1 MNKMVQFFKTTL
13 AGGFFFL
20 LPAVL
25 MYLIFGQIFDLA
37 IALGTPIA
45 DLLPENAFGGV
56 ETDRFIAT
64 LLLLVVCFL
73 AGLAM
78 RTRIGRRIE
87 AWLERTFLE
96 PIPGYSV
103 LQKFSQT
110 ISAAQSSDTFQAA
123 IVQVSDGLRTPALLV
138 EEHSSGD
145 YTVLFPIAPTPT
157 LGTIQIVSR
166 ERVQKVETP
175 MPGALEPFLNW
186 GVGTE
191 KLLKE
196 AQLPA
201 EKPNPDYS

>member
-1 MNKMVQFFKTTL
+1 MVKFFKTTL
-13 AGGFFFL
+13 AGGFLFL

-45 DLLPENAFGGV
+45 DLLPANAFGGA
-56 ETDRFIAT
+56 ETDRIIAT

-78 RTRIGRRIE
+78 RTRIGRHIE
-87 AWLERTFLE
+87 TWLERTFLE

-110 ISAAQSSDTFQAA
+110 ISAAKSSDTFQAA
-123 IVQVSDGLRTPALLV
+123 IVEVSPGLRTPALIV
-138 EEHSSGD
+138 EEHSGGD

-191 KLLKE
+191 KLLNE

-201 EKPNPDYS
+201 ENG

>member
-1 MNKMVQFFKTTL
+1 MKNILRFFKTTL

-37 IALGTPIA
+37 ISLGTPIA
-45 DLLPENAFGGV
+45 DLLPENAFGGA
-56 ETDRFIAT
+56 ETDRIVAT

-73 AGLAM
+73 AGLVM
-78 RTRIGRRIE
+78 KTQIGRRIE
-87 AWLERTFLE
+87 TWLEKTILE

-110 ISAAQSSDTFQAA
+110 IYAAKSSNTFQAA
-123 IVQVSDGLRTPALLV
+123 IVQVSDGLRTPALVV

-157 LGTIQIVSR
+157 LGTLQIVSR

-186 GVGTE
+186 GVGME
-191 KLLKE
+191 KLLDA

-201 EKPNPDYS
+201 EKG

>member
-1 MNKMVQFFKTTL
+1 MVKFFKTTL

-37 IALGTPIA
+37 ISLGTPIA
-45 DLLPENAFGGV
+45 DLLPENAFGGA
-56 ETDRFIAT
+56 ETDRIVAT

-73 AGLAM
+73 AGLVM
-78 RTRIGRRIE
+78 KTQIGRRIE
-87 AWLERTFLE
+87 TWLEKTILE

-110 ISAAQSSDTFQAA
+110 IYAAKSSNTFQAA
-123 IVQVSDGLRTPALLV
+123 IVQVSDGLRTPALVV

-157 LGTIQIVSR
+157 LGTLQIVSR
-166 ERVQKVETP
+166 ERVQKVATP

-186 GVGTE
+186 GVGME
-191 KLLKE
+191 KLLDAARPPE
-196 AQLPA
+196 
-201 EKPNPDYS
+201 EKG

>member
-1 MNKMVQFFKTTL
+1 VKGMVQFFKTTL

-20 LPAVL
+20 LPAAL
-25 MYLIFGQIFDLA
+25 MYLIFGQIFDLG
-37 IALGTPIA
+37 ISLGTPIA
-45 DLLPENAFGGV
+45 DLLPENAFGDV
-56 ETDRFIAT
+56 ETDRVIAT

-78 RTRIGRRIE
+78 RTRIGRDIE
-87 AWLERTFLE
+87 AWLEKTFLE
-96 PIPGYSV
+96 PIPGYRV
-103 LQKFSQT
+103 LRTFSQT
-110 ISAAQSSDTFQAA
+110 ISTAKSSDTFQAA
-123 IVQVSDGLRTPALLV
+123 IVKISAGHRTPALLV

-191 KLLKE
+191 KLLND
-196 AQLPA
+196 ARSPT
-201 EKPNPDYS
+201 EKGEDPT

>member
-1 MNKMVQFFKTTL
+1 MKNLVQFFKTTL

-56 ETDRFIAT
+56 ETDRIIAT

-78 RTRIGRRIE
+78 KTQIGLRIE
-87 AWLERTFLE
+87 TWLEKTILE
-96 PIPGYSV
+96 PIPGYSI
-103 LQKFSQT
+103 LRKFSQT
-110 ISAAQSSDTFQAA
+110 ISADQSNAFQAA
-123 IVQVSDGLRTPALLV
+123 IVQVSDGLRTPALIV

-157 LGTIQIVSR
+157 LGTLQIVSR

-191 KLLKE
+191 KLLNA

-201 EKPNPDYS
+201 EKR

>member
-1 MNKMVQFFKTTL
+1 MVRFFKATL

-25 MYLIFGQIFDLA
+25 LYLIFGQIFDLA

-56 ETDRFIAT
+56 ETDRIIAT

-78 RTRIGRRIE
+78 RTQIGRRIE
-87 AWLERTFLE
+87 TWLEKTFLE

-110 ISAAQSSDTFQAA
+110 ISSAQSSNTFQAA

-138 EEHSSGD
+138 EEHSNGD

-157 LGTIQIVSR
+157 LGTLQIVSR

-186 GVGTE
+186 GVGME
-191 KLLKE
+191 KLVNA

-201 EKPNPDYS
+201 DKR

>member
-1 MNKMVQFFKTTL
+1 MKKIVQFFKTTL

-45 DLLPENAFGGV
+45 DLLPENTFGGV
-56 ETDRFIAT
+56 ETDRIVAT

-78 RTRIGRRIE
+78 RTRIGRQIE

-110 ISAAQSSDTFQAA
+110 ISSAQSSDTFQAA

-138 EEHSSGD
+138 EEHSNGD

-166 ERVQKVETP
+166 ERVQKVKTP

-191 KLLKE
+191 KLLN
-196 AQLPA
+196 AARSPT
-201 EKPNPDYS
+201 EKG